1 MERSEDLKQVR
12 DLHLV
17 RDERDREVE
26 ADAAL
31 RAGNAVV
38 LVSQLLSAACLLQD
52 DPAWLALL
60 SLTFV
65 WGAVKGFHK
74 FGRDREGVYL
84 AGGLASG
91 AVAAALLG
99 VWFHRAWS
107 AGMSLARLIGY
118 AVACRVL
125 TVLAGLV
132 FVGLLLGLMW
142 LSHKLG
148 HMEGERWE
156 QYFRTI
162 STAGL
167 LARMA
172 LVMAAA
178 LGLVAALS
186 VPLFA
191 RLGFQRPELLAALFF
206 AAGGAHLLTKF
217 SRRREELVEKLL
229 KLKRGKR
236 GQ

>member
-26 ADAAL
+26 EAARF
-31 RAGNAVV
+31 RAGRAVV
-38 LVSQLLSAACLLQD
+38 TVSQVLSAACLLQD

-118 AVACRVL
+118 AVACRAL

-142 LSHKLG
+142 LAHKLG